1 MKAIITIKRKGL
13 EYLRSLER
21 DGQVVVKDKAVSRQ
35 RAMDIVSDH
44 GGDLPD
50 SHFDQSPCNW
60 EWQVEEEFVAV
71 EV

>member
-1 MKAIITIKRKGL
+1 MKAIITIKRKGQ

-21 DGQVVVKDKAVSRQ
+21 GGQVVVKDKSISRQ
-35 RAMDIVSDH
+35 RAMDIVSDN

-50 SHFDQSPCNW
+50 SYFDQSPCNW